1 MIYALPA
8 VAELAQR
15 CAPEIAT
22 EAIVPLVITESGGD
36 TLRINV
42 NKGPRV
48 HAATVAEGSALVRRY
63 MAAGYTVDVGL
74 AQINSGNFARLGAS
88 IEQVFDPCTN
98 LRLASRVLQSGYALA
113 SRSYGGLDAIS
124 ATYSLYNTG
133 SLTRGLRNG
142 YVRRV
147 WTNAAA
153 AGAVTDAPPLPVS
166 TIDAKSPPASTASDA
181 AAWVVGEIT
190 PGVEVFK

>member
-1 MIYALPA
+1 MRCRRRGIGAALRA
-8 VAELAQR
+8 
-15 CAPEIAT
+15 EIAT
-22 EAIVPLVITESGGD
+22 EAVVPLVITESGGD

-48 HAATVAEGSALVRRY
+48 HAETVTEGAALVRRH

-74 AQINSGNFARLGAS
+74 AQINSANFARLGAS

-98 LRLASRVLQSGYALA
+98 LQLASRVLQDGYALA

-133 SLTRGLRNG
+133 SLTRACAMAMF
-142 YVRRV
+142 
-147 WTNAAA
+147 AAF
-153 AGAVTDAPPLPVS
+153 GPTQPR
-166 TIDAKSPPASTASDA
+166 
-181 AAWVVGEIT
+181 
-190 PGVEVFK
+190 